1 MSKKYN
7 TTTQSLCQ
15 HLSTVIDCFN
25 SLGRDCWRWEIKQT
39 QFVYK
44 QYGKLLEVGN
54 KTNVVCIQTIW
65 ETVEGGKR
73 QAERLMKGE
82 DRKLR

>member
-1 MSKKYN
+1 M
-7 TTTQSLCQ
+7 
-15 HLSTVIDCFN
+15 
-25 SLGRDCWRWEIKQT
+25 GDCWRWEIKQT

-54 KTNVVCIQTIW
+54 KTNVVCVQTIW

-82 DRKLR
+82 DKKLR

>member
-1 MSKKYN
+1 MGNKTN
-7 TTTQSLCQ
+7 A
-15 HLSTVIDCFN
+15 V
-25 SLGRDCWRWEIKQT
+25 
-39 QFVYK
+39 FVYK

-54 KTNVVCIQTIW
+54 KTNVVCVQTIW

-82 DRKLR
+82 DKKLR